1 VLTYFIPFRFN
12 QTSVAYDATK
22 EEKLAALKDK
32 KAQVEERLRE
42 K

>member
-1 VLTYFIPFRFN
+1 MLTCFKPFSFN

-22 EEKLAALKDK
+22 DEKLSALKEK
-32 KAQVEERLRE
+32 KAQVEERLRD